1 MVFVSLNPQKLCCT
15 FSAFSGVTQSQ
26 ITIPL
31 SLQFFGMGEGFGMGE
46 KGLGFRAFPYVKHS
60 KKTKAAVF
68 LGGFRV

>member
-1 MVFVSLNPQKLCCT
+1 
-15 FSAFSGVTQSQ
+15 
-26 ITIPL
+26 
-31 SLQFFGMGEGFGMGE
+31 MGEGFGMGE